1 MAVSGEGGRPR
12 PTRKDDFCGPR
23 LVQRSHALGLVVGK
37 QAGSSA
43 TCRGGTGT
51 GNPSLVMTYAFGIT
65 TALFKDIYISYTMFL
80 PHHLRACFVF
90 FSISLVHVGFLGGN
104 GFEGCTIV

>member
-1 MAVSGEGGRPR
+1 M
-12 PTRKDDFCGPR
+12 
-23 LVQRSHALGLVVGK
+23 GK

-65 TALFKDIYISYTMFL
+65 TALFKEIYISFTMFL
-80 PHHLRACFVF
+80 PHHLRLPVSF
-90 FSISLVHVGFLGGN
+90 FSISLVHVGFLGWK
-104 GFEGCTIV
+104 GFEGCTIVMVTIHLEMNSDMDANIGIAVLGMFR